1 VWEGAVRGSPAGA
14 EPELG
19 EIAFYPQRVF
29 PRAFGQ
35 LRNGI
40 PIIEVAGRRAKGQHL
55 TLVIDEQGNGTVTDQ
70 WLYQL
75 IRQSGHIADRQF
87 EIEFL
92 DAGVEAFV
100 FTFG

>member
-1 VWEGAVRGSPAGA
+1 VGHRQVLSQG
-14 EPELG
+14 LG
-19 EIAFYPQRVF
+19 EIAFIPKEF
-29 PRAFGQ
+29 SHESFGQ

-40 PIIEVAGRRAKGQHL
+40 PIIDVAGRRAKGQHL
-55 TLVIDEQGNGTVTDQ
+55 TLVIDEQGNGTLTDQ

-92 DAGVEAFV
+92 DAGVEAFM